1 MTDAFEHLSDPLR
14 QAMPQWMPAER
25 RAYLDQQDLFVNHPL
40 VAAAVDQLLALNPG
54 RIPRLAEISG
64 ASGMGKSMLI
74 EAFQRRLVEKNKADP
89 SASTDIIVVEPSWED
104 EPMQFLHELAA
115 PLMVEQG
122 GRADF
127 FERIVAAM
135 KSRRLA
141 ALVIEDLHD
150 LFSIQRRSF
159 GRWLKVL
166 RRIAN
171 ISNIPIAYTI
181 LPEALTKTRSDEQFC
196 RRIMVTIALPLWR
209 KDNDLRVFL
218 AGLERLLPLKSPSN
232 LASPDIARWLL
243 SNAGTTRFLVGAVK
257 SAARQAIGGA
267 ERVTLEG
274 LKAAYVPAPHT
285 PRAARDVASRQAAQH
300 QQSKTENDPGG
311 LVP

>member
-1 MTDAFEHLSDPLR
+1 
-14 QAMPQWMPAER
+14 
-25 RAYLDQQDLFVNHPL
+25 
-40 VAAAVDQLLALNPG
+40 
-54 RIPRLAEISG
+54 
-64 ASGMGKSMLI
+64 
-74 EAFQRRLVEKNKADP
+74 
-89 SASTDIIVVEPSWED
+89 
-104 EPMQFLHELAA
+104 
-115 PLMVEQG
+115 MVEHG
-122 GRADF
+122 GRADL

-159 GRWLKVL
+159 SRWLKVV
-166 RRIAN
+166 RRMAN
-171 ISNIPIAYTI
+171 ISNVPILYTI
-181 LPEALTKTRSDEQFC
+181 LPDALTKTRTDEQFC
-196 RRIMVTIALPLWR
+196 RRIMVTIALPPWR
-209 KDNDLRVFL
+209 KDNDLLAFL

-232 LASPDIARWLL
+232 LASQDIARWLL

-257 SAARQAIGGA
+257 RAAREAIGGA

-285 PRAARDVASRQAAQH
+285 ARAARDIASRQAREH
-300 QQSKTENDPGG
+300 QQSKAKDDPGG